1 MKESDPPNESLL
13 DMAPEARPMATSR
26 EEHRSPAL
34 ASSTPSPRG
43 SDHHSEHGG
52 TADPGQGEAV
62 RMLTF
67 DLGPDAV
74 SALREFLELLDKWD
88 REGANEAV
96 DRTEGLDIRVQN
108 DRRALAARSRLS
120 GSSVEK

>member
-1 MKESDPPNESLL
+1 
-13 DMAPEARPMATSR
+13 MAPEARPMATSR
-26 EEHRSPAL
+26 GQHASPL

-52 TADPGQGEAV
+52 TGNPGQGEAV

-74 SALREFLELLDKWD
+74 SALREFFELLDKWD
-88 REGANEAV
+88 REEANEAS
-96 DRTEGLDIRVQN
+96 
-108 DRRALAARSRLS
+108 RSD
-120 GSSVEK
+120 